1 MHKSSLSQPI
11 EKQVR
16 KPEIQSETEIQL
28 TSNCPFCLTPI
39 TWVNDVSI
47 ELNGIVHLSVC
58 NMGRF

>member
-1 MHKSSLSQPI
+1 MTQTKPA
-11 EKQVR
+11 KTAQV
-16 KPEIQSETEIQL
+16 QSETEIQL
-28 TSNCPFCLTPI
+28 SKKVNDYPFCLTSI